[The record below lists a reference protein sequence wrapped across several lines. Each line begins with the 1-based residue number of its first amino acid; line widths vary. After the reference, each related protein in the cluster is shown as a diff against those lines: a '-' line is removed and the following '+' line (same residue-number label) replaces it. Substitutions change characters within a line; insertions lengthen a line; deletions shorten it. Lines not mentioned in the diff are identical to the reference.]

1 MDAIDQST
9 EWETTFQEQQKQK
22 VCVVER
28 EGKKAGEVGWGP
40 SGAVF

>member
-22 VCVVER
+22 VYVVQR
-28 EGKKAGEVGWGP
+28 EGRKLEK
-40 SGAVF
+40 